1 MIIYVII
8 YVHMYMCCITLYI
21 YIYIHLAHGNC
32 TNKEPNETNHEA
44 DRGFRE
50 SIDIGRGMAKK
61 AGLSRLTHVF
71 SRSNYGLENGFI
83 SR

>member
-1 MIIYVII
+1 
-8 YVHMYMCCITLYI
+8 MYICICVVLHCI

>member
-8 YVHMYMCCITLYI
+8 YVHMYMCCITL

>member
-1 MIIYVII
+1 
-8 YVHMYMCCITLYI
+8 MYICICVVLHC
-21 YIYIHLAHGNC
+21 IYIHLAHGNC